1 MATML
6 KHRAAPGGHA
16 PSARGQRD
24 LVRAAGEF
32 LPVAAVGADGTV
44 VLEDGSLVHI
54 VACAPPNQ
62 DSMDSEAVERAFWGL
77 RALAAKLGRGQ
88 VLQMQI
94 EGDLLGV
101 SERMGYYRDQVEA
114 LYGFD
119 PGAVSDRQAS
129 ALGEAQRARW
139 ALYRMLGESV
149 ARSAPEGFTMRR
161 RCYLIVR
168 YRPELDL
175 DPSLAD
181 ALPGWVPGSRARRG
195 GELDA
200 LRAVRSRTVREH
212 RRVAQR
218 ATTRVRGFMAH
229 LARDGIGGRLL
240 DGGEVLRY
248 LSTRF
253 NPTSTTWGRLEQE
266 AGWEGV
272 LSRFDSP
279 VERREA
285 REAAISLHE
294 KIARSPM
301 DFRRDVHHG
310 EVEQDLVRCG
320 YLGGR
325 PASTRM
331 FWLRELL
338 NQPLPF
344 TLTVYLHGLARTQVQ
359 DEVNRAWHQAQREN
373 ERRIGRGRRDAQ
385 SERQER
391 EQGALVE
398 EMADDP
404 QAGLIELSMYLLLRV
419 PGPRP
424 KQLDLSQLDE
434 AAHAA
439 AQIVG
444 RTTAGGTLMSGT
456 REQDVLWRSTLPL
469 GVDVA
474 RKTLRFGMEHAADT
488 TALIGASCGSPTG
501 LPLLLSPTGEVE
513 FLDPFDRKHR
523 NHSIVVAGTS
533 GTGKTH
539 FGNRLV
545 AHLVCLGARG
555 YVFDRAGHYE
565 VLSSLIP
572 GARKLDI
579 GSERARYAI
588 NHWDTPD
595 PFSPPNTKITF
606 LVELH
611 RVMLEVELSR
621 MQEALLAHCIRSTY
635 EHCATRGI
643 APRERELVAFMRAF
657 VDHERTRR
665 DPDDTTVQ
673 ALEALAGELSEF
685 VDDGIYAHLW
695 DRETNIPHNAP
706 LLIFDSSG
714 AQDRMLIPLMF
725 ATMEWVRERV
735 QHDHNQAAAQPVD
748 GARLHGRSVLLLDEG
763 WAWSQVEELAQ
774 HIQHWARQSRH
785 YGTCF
790 VVMSQDAKDFE
801 GTAEAVLRNASI
813 KVLFEQDKAMLSY
826 LANTVDVSQE
836 VVDQLKD
843 LASVKGEY
851 SEALVLNGGRGS
863 GRVRLVVGPHEYWA
877 FTSEPSYDRPV
888 RQRAIAAREGNVW
901 AALGDLAA
909 QEGIPAA
916 DPTMTA

>member
-1 MATML
+1 ML
-6 KHRAAPGGHA
+6 KRRTQA
-16 PSARGQRD
+16 SADARSERGRE

-54 VACAPPNQ
+54 VACQPPNQ
-62 DSMDSEAVERAFWGL
+62 DSMDSEGVERAFWSL
-77 RALAAKLGRGQ
+77 RALAARLERGQ

-94 EGDLLGV
+94 EGELLDIADHLA
-101 SERMGYYRDQVEA
+101 YYRAQVEA
-114 LYGFD
+114 LHGFD
-119 PGAVSDRQAS
+119 PGEVSDREAS
-129 ALGEAQRARW
+129 TLGDGERARW
-139 ALYRMLGESV
+139 ALYKMLGESV

-168 YRPELDL
+168 YRPDFDL
-175 DPSLAD
+175 DPALAD

-195 GELDA
+195 GEVDA
-200 LRAVRSRTVREH
+200 MKPVRSRTLREH

-229 LARDGIGGRLL
+229 LARDGVGGRLL
-240 DGGEVLRY
+240 DGSEVLRY

-253 NPTSTTWGRLEQE
+253 NPTSTTWGRLEAD

-279 VERREA
+279 LEREEA
-285 REAAISLHE
+285 QQAATRLHE
-294 KIARSPM
+294 QVARSPM

-310 EVEQDLVRCG
+310 EIEQDMVRVG
-320 YLGGR
+320 YLGGS

-338 NQPLPF
+338 QQPLPF

-359 DEVNRAWHQAQREN
+359 DEINRAWHQAQREN
-373 ERRIGRGRRDAQ
+373 ERRIGRGRRDAE

-404 QAGLIELSMYLLLRV
+404 QAGLIETSMYLMLRV
-419 PGPRP
+419 AGPRP
-424 KQLDLSQLDE
+424 KQTDLSDLDL
-434 AAHAA
+434 AAHQAGQVVHRA
-439 AQIVG
+439 
-444 RTTAGGTLMSGT
+444 TAGGVLMPGT

-469 GVDVA
+469 GMDVA
-474 RKTLRFGMEHAADT
+474 RKTLRFGMEHAADS

-501 LPLLLSPTGEVE
+501 LPLLQSTTGEVE
-513 FLDPFDRKHR
+513 FLDPFDRAHR

-539 FGNRLV
+539 FGNRLL
-545 AHLVCLGARG
+545 AHLVALGARG

-565 VLSSLIP
+565 VLSQLIP

-579 GSERARYAI
+579 GSAQSRYAI

-595 PFSPPNTKITF
+595 PANPPNSKITF

-611 RVMLEVELSR
+611 RVMLDVDFTR
-621 MQEALLAHCIRSTY
+621 QQEAVLAHCIRSVY
-635 EHCATRGI
+635 RHCAHHQI
-643 APRERELVAFMRAF
+643 VPRESELVAFMRAF
-657 VDHERTRR
+657 AEHDRQQHGS
-665 DPDDTTVQ
+665 DAIVQ
-673 ALEALAGELSEF
+673 AMEALAAELSEF
-685 VDDGIYAHLW
+685 VDQGIYAHLW
-695 DRETNIPHNAP
+695 DRETDIPDDAP

-714 AQDRMLIPLMF
+714 AQDKMLIPLMF

-735 QHDHNQAAAQPVD
+735 QRDNQHAATEVVD

-790 VVMSQDAKDFE
+790 VVMSQDASDFE
-801 GTAEAVLRNASI
+801 GTSNAVLRNASI
-813 KVLFEQDKAMLSY
+813 KILFEQDKAMLRY
-826 LANTVDVSQE
+826 LADTVDVSDE
-836 VVDQLKD
+836 VISQLKD
-843 LASVKGEY
+843 LATVKGQY
-851 SEALVLNGGRGS
+851 SEALLLNGGRGS
-863 GRVRLVVGPHEYWA
+863 GRVKLIVGPHEYWA
-877 FTSEPSYDRPV
+877 FTSEPSYDRPL

-901 AALGDLAA
+901 AALHDLAA
-909 QEGIPAA
+909 REGIPAA
-916 DPTMTA
+916 DPVMTA